1 MAVNAN
7 DHSFQG
13 LPVLQANA
21 KNSKCELYS
30 FTTYYQT
37 MIERIYKKQFAYS
50 SSVNFYTNNVKNCIL
65 FTLVEKRRVKL
76 LICNYIWGNG

>member
-21 KNSKCELYS
+21 KNSKCELCS
-30 FTTYYQT
+30 FTTYYQ
-37 MIERIYKKQFAYS
+37 MLIERMYKKQFTYS
-50 SSVNFYTNNVKNCIL
+50 SSVDVYRNIVKNWIL
-65 FTLVEKRRVKL
+65 FSLDEEQRGKL
-76 LICNYIWGNG
+76 LIFN

>member
-1 MAVNAN
+1 MAINAN

-21 KNSKCELYS
+21 KNSKCELCS

-37 MIERIYKKQFAYS
+37 LIERMYKKHFTYS
-50 SSVNFYTNNVKNCIL
+50 SSVNVYKNNVKNWIH
-65 FTLVEKRRVKL
+65 FTLDDERRVKL
-76 LICNYIWGNG
+76 LICN

>member
-1 MAVNAN
+1 MAINAN

-21 KNSKCELYS
+21 KNSKCELCS

-37 MIERIYKKQFAYS
+37 LIERMYKKHFTYS
-50 SSVNFYTNNVKNCIL
+50 SSVDVYKNDVKNWIL
-65 FTLVEKRRVKL
+65 FTLDEERRVKL
-76 LICNYIWGNG
+76 MIYN